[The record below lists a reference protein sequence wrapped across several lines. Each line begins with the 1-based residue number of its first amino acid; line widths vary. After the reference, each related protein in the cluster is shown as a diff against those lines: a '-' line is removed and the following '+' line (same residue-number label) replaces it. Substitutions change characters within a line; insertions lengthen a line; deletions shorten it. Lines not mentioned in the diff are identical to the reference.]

1 MQEAVIVLVS
11 ALVAFVAGVVL
22 SKSVMGS
29 ALAIVAQAH
38 AAVSG
43 GAKDVQELGARVSAL
58 EKRVADAVKA
68 EVAKV

>member
-1 MQEAVIVLVS
+1 MQEAVIVVVS

-22 SKSVMGS
+22 SKSVMAS
-29 ALAIVAQAH
+29 ALVVVAQAH

-43 GAKDVQELGARVSAL
+43 GAKDVQDLGARVSAL
-58 EKRVADAVKA
+58 EDRVAKAVKA